1 MNEQAFKELID
12 QYVTGRLSHENQST
26 FARLLEK
33 PEYQAMLE
41 AELERSFMNDEFEGT
56 ETAERKARLNSL
68 IFEKIAAKPQPPV
81 HRVHFL
87 RRSWLRISAAAA
99 ILLLIGS
106 VAYYNWQKPV
116 KQPAVASSID
126 PAANILPGGN
136 KATLTLADGS
146 VIVLDSA
153 ANGALAQQGNINIVK
168 QNDGQLI
175 YTQAN
180 EGRGKAL
187 TIDHSPLTWN
197 TLQTPRGGQYQL
209 VLPDGSKVW
218 LNAASSIRYP
228 ATFAGT
234 ERRVEITG
242 EAYFE
247 VATLRSFGSAQD
259 GPRSG
264 QKMPFIVTANGTD
277 VTVLGTHFNVNT
289 YAYENAQRV
298 TLLEGSV
305 KVRQWSMVNG
315 QLKTENEALLKP
327 GEQAAVAKSHSPRHG
342 GHAFTIDHSPD
353 LEQVMAWKNGKFSFG
368 ETADIYSVM
377 NQVAD
382 WYDVQVVFKGATSKH
397 IGGTISRD
405 VNLGLLLQ
413 MLKTTG
419 VADFKVE
426 GKKVEVIMN

>member
-12 QYVTGRLSHENQST
+12 QYITGRLSHENQST
-26 FARLLEK
+26 FAMLLQK

-56 ETAERKARLNSL
+56 ETAERKARLNTL
-68 IFEKIAAKPQPPV
+68 IFEKIAAKPQMPV

-87 RRSWLRISAAAA
+87 RRSWVRMSAAAA

-106 VAYYNWQKPV
+106 VVYYNWQKPV
-116 KQPAVASSID
+116 KQDEVASSMA
-126 PAANILPGGN
+126 PANNILPGGN

-146 VIVLDSA
+146 VIILDST
-153 ANGALAQQGNINIVK
+153 ANGALAQQGNSQVTK
-168 QNDGQLI
+168 TKSGELI
-175 YTQAN
+175 YEVTAQNA
-180 EGRGKAL
+180 GTPLA
-187 TIDHSPLTWN
+187 THHSPITYN
-197 TLQTPRGGQYQL
+197 TLATPRGGQYQL

-228 ATFAGT
+228 ATFTGT
-234 ERRVEITG
+234 ERKVEITG

-247 VATLRSFGSAQD
+247 VAKLQLKG
-259 GPRSG
+259 GK
-264 QKMPFIVTANGTD
+264 KMPFVVTANGTD

-305 KVRQWSMVNG
+305 QVGRGKDYVIIKPNQQAQVRNG
-315 QLKTENEALLKP
+315 IVVT
-327 GEQAAVAKSHSPRHG
+327 
-342 GHAFTIDHSPD
+342 DHVD
-353 LEQVMAWKNGKFSFG
+353 VEEVVAWKNGKFSFG
-368 ETADIYSVM
+368 ETADIHSVM

-397 IGGTISRD
+397 IGGTISRN

-413 MLKTTG
+413 MLKATG

>member
-12 QYVTGRLSHENQST
+12 QYITGRLSHENQST
-26 FARLLEK
+26 FAMLLEK

-56 ETAERKARLNSL
+56 ETAERKARLNTL
-68 IFEKIAAKPQPPV
+68 IFEKIAVRPQAPV

-87 RRSWLRISAAAA
+87 RRSWVRITAAAA

-106 VAYYNWQKPV
+106 VAYYSWLKPV
-116 KQPAVASSID
+116 KKEVVASLG

-136 KATLTLADGS
+136 KATLTLGDGS

-153 ANGALAQQGNINIVK
+153 ANGALAQQGSSQITKAKN
-168 QNDGQLI
+168 GELI
-175 YTQAN
+175 YEETAQISGAPHV
-180 EGRGKAL
+180 
-187 TIDHSPLTWN
+187 THHSPLAYN
-197 TLQTPRGGQYQL
+197 TLATPRGGQYQL

-218 LNAASSIRYP
+218 LNAVSSIRYP
-228 ATFAGT
+228 ASFTGT

-247 VATLRSFGSAQD
+247 VTHN
-259 GPRSG
+259 
-264 QKMPFIVTANGTD
+264 KKVPFVVTTNGTN

-305 KVRQWSMVNG
+305 RVSQSGSGPASKREQSTIGNKNSVI
-315 QLKTENEALLKP
+315 LKP
-327 GEQAAVAKSHSPRHG
+327 GQQAALTADSRFTIHETDVEQAV
-342 GHAFTIDHSPD
+342 
-353 LEQVMAWKNGKFSFG
+353 AWKNGKFSFG
-368 ETADIYSVM
+368 ETADIKSVM

-382 WYDVQVVFKGATSKH
+382 WYNVNVVYKGATNRH
-397 IGGTISRD
+397 ISGTISRN

-413 MLKTTG
+413 MLKATG
-419 VADFKVE
+419 VANFNVE
-426 GKKVEVIMN
+426 GKTVEVIMN